1 MDIVDQIRSGV
12 HPNALA
18 VLRVS
23 LKDMTIDNIAA
34 PQVNES
40 ASSVPLDTVLGNER
54 Q

>member
-23 LKDMTIDNIAA
+23 VKDMTIDSIAT

-40 ASSVPLDTVLGNER
+40 ASSVPLGVALGDER